1 MTTFSWTGKTREGT
15 IRQGELAAGSPD
27 EVISFLRKE
36 RIQVTS
42 VQKKVETAK
51 TPMFQKKVGDKDLV
65 VFTRQ
70 FATMIDAGLPLVQ
83 CLEITASQT
92 ENPTLAKALNGI
104 RMDVEAGSNFADA
117 IRKYPKIFDEFY
129 VSMVSA
135 GESGGVLDVILDR
148 LSKYIEKGMNLKR
161 KIKTATVYPST
172 IVAVAVIVI
181 SIMLVFV
188 IPVFA
193 NMFSDFGASLPT
205 LTQIVIDTSYWV
217 KKHFL
222 LIAVAVGLFAYGFK
236 KYYQTVSGRKRV
248 DKMALHLPV
257 FGDIIRKVSVAKFTR
272 TLGTLIS
279 SGIPIL
285 EGLEIVAKASGNK
298 TIEQALMNARQSI
311 SEGKTIAEPLS
322 TDTVFPK
329 MVVSMIAIGET
340 TGALDN
346 MLTKIAD
353 FYDDEVDT
361 AVSAM
366 TALLEPMLI
375 VVLGIIVGTIVIA
388 MYLPIFRLASVIT

>member
-1 MTTFSWTGKTREGT
+1 MATFSWTGKTREGAVQ
-15 IRQGELAAGSPD
+15 QGELVAGSPD

-42 VQKKVETAK
+42 VQKKVEAAK
-51 TPMFQKKVGDKDLV
+51 APMFQKKVGDKDVV

-83 CLEITASQT
+83 CLEITANQT

-129 VSMVSA
+129 VSMVAA

-148 LSKYIEKGMNLKR
+148 LSRYIEKGMNLKR

-193 NMFSDFGASLPT
+193 SMFSDFGASLPT

-217 KKHFL
+217 KRQFL
-222 LIAVAVGLFAYGFK
+222 LIVVALGLFGYGFK
-236 KYYQTVSGRKRV
+236 KYYQTVSGRKNV
-248 DKMALHLPV
+248 DKMALRLPV

-298 TIEQALMNARQSI
+298 TVEQALMNARQSI

-322 TDTVFPK
+322 SDTVFPK

-340 TGALDN
+340 TGALDT
-346 MLTKIAD
+346 MLAKIAD

-388 MYLPIFRLASVIT
+388 MYLPIFKLASVVT